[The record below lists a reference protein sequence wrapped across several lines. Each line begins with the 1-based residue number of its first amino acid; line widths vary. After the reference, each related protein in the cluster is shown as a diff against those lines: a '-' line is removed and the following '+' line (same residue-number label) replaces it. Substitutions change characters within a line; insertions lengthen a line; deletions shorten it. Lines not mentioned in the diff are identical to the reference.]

1 MKKKELLFIAGILIF
16 SLILWAAMAALCSG
30 DYGYIRI
37 TVDGREYGVYSL
49 SEDQVISIGSTNV
62 CEIRNREVKMVEAD
76 CPDHLCMRQPA
87 VGSAGGTIV
96 CLPNKVVIEG
106 VKNADSENTSSEFD
120 TVV

>member
-1 MKKKELLFIAGILIF
+1 MGILIF
-16 SLILWAAMAALCSG
+16 SLILWAAMTALRRG

-49 SEDQVISIGSTNV
+49 AEDQVISIGSTNV
-62 CEIRNREVKMVEAD
+62 CEIRNGEVKMVEAD

-87 VGSAGGTIV
+87 IGSAGGTIV